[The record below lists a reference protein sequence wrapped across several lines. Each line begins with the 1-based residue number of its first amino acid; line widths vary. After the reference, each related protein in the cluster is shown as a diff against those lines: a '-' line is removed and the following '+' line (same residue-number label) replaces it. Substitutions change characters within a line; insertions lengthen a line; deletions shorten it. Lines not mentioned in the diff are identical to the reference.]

1 MQQRAFVLMPFKE
14 EFDDI
19 YDYLI
24 HDPLSE
30 AGYDV
35 MRADDILNQR
45 NILADIIQSIINS
58 ELIVADLSTANP
70 NVYYELGLAHVYGKK
85 VILLAQDIKEVPFD
99 LQSYRII
106 TYSTNFTQMNNARQE
121 IQKLIEGVR
130 DGNVKFGSP
139 ITDFGHPLSPSST
152 TDTQS
157 LVEISGEQD
166 DRGTLDYQIEVE
178 EGMETMMEVTIGL
191 GEHVLNPLTLELRTA
206 ADQITGPEKDS
217 PKKQRQTMRS
227 LAVEFDK
234 YISWLQQGNVEYGR
248 ALGDVSQGLNAML
261 SGEFE
266 VTQEKKESLIQFV
279 DTLGNTEKVTQESRE
294 SLSDLVLKMDVLPK
308 IEKNF
313 HRSNRLLSA
322 ELKTFISHV
331 EQTQSV
337 MSRARNAAI
346 NLIEGNDQPS
356 TASA

>member
-1 MQQRAFVLMPFKE
+1 MG
-14 EFDDI
+14 
-19 YDYLI
+19 I
-24 HDPLSE
+24 H
-30 AGYDV
+30 
-35 MRADDILNQR
+35 
-45 NILADIIQSIINS
+45 
-58 ELIVADLSTANP
+58 
-70 NVYYELGLAHVYGKK
+70 
-85 VILLAQDIKEVPFD
+85 F
-99 LQSYRII
+99 
-106 TYSTNFTQMNNARQE
+106 
-121 IQKLIEGVR
+121 
-130 DGNVKFGSP
+130 
-139 ITDFGHPLSPSST
+139 SPSST